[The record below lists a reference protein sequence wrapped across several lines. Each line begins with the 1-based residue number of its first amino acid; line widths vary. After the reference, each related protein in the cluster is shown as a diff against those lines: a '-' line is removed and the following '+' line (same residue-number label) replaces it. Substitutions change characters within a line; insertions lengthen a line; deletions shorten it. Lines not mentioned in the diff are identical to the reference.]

1 MLLYVVKIPVCMH
14 MKGLIPRI
22 IPSPSKYSLRMGFVP
37 VNLTKFLSLTKL
49 AYNVKNLTKLIYLQ
63 DIYGLVYAQIILNS
77 PK

>member
-1 MLLYVVKIPVCMH
+1 MH
-14 MKGLIPRI
+14 MKGLISWI

-37 VNLTKFLSLTKL
+37 VNLTKVLSLTKL